1 MLTEQATSAKISR
14 YVVGAKFR
22 DVTGNRDLTDKQVKQ
37 LSDMLDNVY
46 PKGVFKELNDEIRKA
61 LGKQKKQ

>member
-1 MLTEQATSAKISR
+1 MADQATPTKIKN

-22 DVTGNRDLTDKQVKQ
+22 DVTKQELTDKQVKQ

-61 LGKQKKQ
+61 LAQAKQ